1 MGAIYLI
8 RHGQASFGASNYDQ
22 LSDVGHQQARVLGE
36 ALLPRIART
45 DAVVTGTLQR
55 HQATA
60 ASCLDAMGLSLVP
73 QVHAGFNEFD
83 HEEVIACAEPRYADR
98 LVMMADM
105 AASGSPRRAFQQFFE
120 QAVRRWMSGA
130 HDADYRETWSAFKLR
145 CHAALDDVIQQAQQH
160 PSRGT
165 TLVFTSGGFIAL
177 TCQRLLGIPDEHAF
191 TLNWTLVNGGVT
203 KLVVGS
209 QGPRLVSVNEHA
221 HFEGPQAALLT
232 YR

>member
-22 LSDVGHQQARVLGE
+22 LSELGHQQARVLGE
-36 ALLPRIART
+36 ALLPRIARV
-45 DAVVTGTLQR
+45 DAAVTGTLQR

-60 ASCLDAMGLSLVP
+60 SSCLEAMGLSLAP

-160 PSRGT
+160 PSSGT
-165 TLVFTSGGFIAL
+165 TLVFTSGGFIAMA
-177 TCQRLLGIPDEHAF
+177 CQRLLGIPDEHAF

-221 HFEGPQAALLT
+221 HFEGHHASLLT

>member
-8 RHGQASFGASNYDQ
+8 RHGQASFGAANYDQ
-22 LSDVGHQQARVLGE
+22 LSELGHQQARALGE
-36 ALLPRIART
+36 SLKTRVPRV
-45 DAVVTGTLQR
+45 DAVVMGTLQR

-60 ASCLDAMGLSLVP
+60 ASCLDAMGLDLSQ

-83 HEEVIACAEPRYADR
+83 HEEVIERAEPRYADK
-98 LVMMADM
+98 LVMMSDM
-105 AASGSPRRAFQQFFE
+105 AAAGNARRAFQQFFE
-120 QAVRRWMSGA
+120 KAVQRWMSGQ

-145 CHAALDDVIQQAQQH
+145 CHAALDDVVQQSQQQAAN
-160 PSRGT
+160 GT
-165 TLVFTSGGFIAL
+165 TLVFTSGGFIAIA
-177 TCQRLLGIPDEHAF
+177 CQRLLGIPDAHAF

-203 KLVVGS
+203 KLAVGS
-209 QGPRLVSVNEHA
+209 QGPRLLSVNEHA

>member
-36 ALLPRIART
+36 ALLPRIARV
-45 DAVVTGTLQR
+45 DAVITGTLQR

-60 ASCLDAMGLSLVP
+60 ASCLDAMSLSLAP

-98 LVMMADM
+98 LVMMAEM

-160 PSRGT
+160 PSSGT
-165 TLVFTSGGFIAL
+165 TLVFTSGGFIAM

-221 HFEGPQAALLT
+221 HFEGHHASLLT

>member
-8 RHGQASFGASNYDQ
+8 RHGQASFGAANYDQ
-22 LSDVGHQQARVLGE
+22 LSDVGHQQGAVLGGE
-36 ALLPRIART
+36 LIER
-45 DAVVTGTLQR
+45 VTRVDGVITGSLQR

-60 ASCLDAMGLSLVP
+60 ASCLQAMGLSVSP
-73 QVHAGFNEFD
+73 QVHEGFNEFD
-83 HEEVIACAEPRYADR
+83 HEDVIACAEPRYADK

-120 QAVRRWMSGA
+120 KAVQRWMSGQ
-130 HDADYRETWSAFKLR
+130 HDAQYRETWSAFKLR
-145 CHAALDDVIQQAQQH
+145 CHAALDDVIQQSQQH
-160 PSRGT
+160 PSSGT
-165 TLVFTSGGFIAL
+165 TLVFTSGGVIAMV
-177 TCQRLLGIPDEHAF
+177 CQRLLGIPDEHAF

-209 QGPRLVSVNEHA
+209 QGPRLLSVNEHG
-221 HFEGPQAALLT
+221 HFEGPHAHLLT